1 MLILTRYNNQ
11 RIVVIAPDKSELWI
25 EATIEG
31 LRLNK
36 AFNDNFTKWE
46 AKIGWLCESG
56 GIELS
61 GQTIVVTHLETR
73 GKSKPQHRIG
83 IDAPKDYLILREEL
97 LNVEPA
103 KSEQVKLVKVKK

>member
-25 EATIEG
+25 TATESGLSVEKGDTWDSIE
-31 LRLNK
+31 
-36 AFNDNFTKWE
+36 
-46 AKIGWLCESG
+46 WLCSHDDS
-56 GIELS
+56 LS
-61 GQTIVVTHLETR
+61 GQEIVVTHLETR

-103 KSEQVKLVKVKK
+103 NGEQVKLVKVKK

>member
-25 EATIEG
+25 NAT
-31 LRLNK
+31 
-36 AFNDNFTKWE
+36 
-46 AKIGWLCESG
+46 ESG
-56 GIELS
+56 LDIGIGDAVFDDLDWLASGEFTLS

-73 GKSKPQHRIG
+73 GRTKPQHRIG

-97 LNVEPA
+97 LGREKA
-103 KSEQVKLVKVKK
+103 

>member
-25 EATIEG
+25 AV
-31 LRLNK
+31 
-36 AFNDNFTKWE
+36 
-46 AKIGWLCESG
+46 IGNEILISG
-56 GIELS
+56 WHGVFAMEHLDS
-61 GQTIVVTHLETR
+61 DGFDLAGEEIVVTHLETR

-97 LNVEPA
+97 LTREE
-103 KSEQVKLVKVKK
+103 K

>member
-11 RIVVIAPDKSELWI
+11 RIVVIAPDKSELWV
-25 EATIEG
+25 EASESGISTY
-31 LRLNK
+31 
-36 AFNDNFTKWE
+36 NDNDFIL
-46 AKIGWLCESG
+46 ADWLGVTEFD
-56 GIELS
+56 LS

-97 LNVEPA
+97 MNRGE
-103 KSEQVKLVKVKK
+103 K

>member
-25 EATIEG
+25 EAHECGIIVRAQYGDYTIPWLDSEECG
-31 LRLNK
+31 L
-36 AFNDNFTKWE
+36 AGE
-46 AKIGWLCESG
+46 E
-56 GIELS
+56 
-61 GQTIVVTHLETR
+61 IVVTHLETR
-73 GKSKPQHRIG
+73 CKSKPQHRIG

-103 KSEQVKLVKVKK
+103 NGEQVKLVKVKK

>member
-11 RIVVIAPDKSELWI
+11 RIVVIAPDKSELWVVA
-25 EATIEG
+25 EHDG
-31 LRLNK
+31 LRVT
-36 AFNDNFTKWE
+36 APSHFIID
-46 AKIGWLCESG
+46 WLGSDEFD
-56 GIELS
+56 LQ

-97 LNVEPA
+97 LTREES
-103 KSEQVKLVKVKK
+103 KT

>member
-11 RIVVIAPDKSELWI
+11 RIVVIAPDSLELWI
-25 EATIEG
+25 EATNEG
-31 LRLNK
+31 LRLHK
-36 AFNDNFTKWE
+36 VFDDDFTKWE

-61 GQTIVVTHLETR
+61 GQTIVVTHLQSSER
-73 GKSKPQHRIG
+73 ARQQHRIG

-97 LNVEPA
+97 I
-103 KSEQVKLVKVKK
+103 